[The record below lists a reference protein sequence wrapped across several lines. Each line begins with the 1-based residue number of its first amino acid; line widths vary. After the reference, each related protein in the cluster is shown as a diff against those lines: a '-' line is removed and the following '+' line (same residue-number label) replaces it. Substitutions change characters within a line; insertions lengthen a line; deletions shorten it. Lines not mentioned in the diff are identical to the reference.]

1 MSKTLKPV
9 CGFPFDQWGKMVT
22 DIRKCSGGSSGFAPK
37 RWLRTN
43 ASLRQAELRCPAE
56 PPGPL
61 RFLPLSSFVF
71 EFFSHFLLPFHHRF
85 RLQYFNNEKYEAE
98 RYDGFL
104 KSYESASL
112 KTTTT
117 LAMLNFGQSA
127 IFSVGLTGIMLL
139 ASQGIAAGG

>member
-1 MSKTLKPV
+1 M
-9 CGFPFDQWGKMVT
+9 F
-22 DIRKCSGGSSGFAPK
+22 SGGSSGFAPK
-37 RWLRTN
+37 LWLRSNT
-43 ASLRQAELRCPAE
+43 SLRQVVLRCPAE
-56 PPGPL
+56 PPALQAFFTFHPL
-61 RFLPLSSFVF
+61 RMSVAFDCFV
-71 EFFSHFLLPFHHRF
+71 SDHASQCPFLLSF
-85 RLQYFNNEKYEAE
+85 RHCFRPQYFNNEKYEAE

-104 KSYESASL
+104 KNYESASL